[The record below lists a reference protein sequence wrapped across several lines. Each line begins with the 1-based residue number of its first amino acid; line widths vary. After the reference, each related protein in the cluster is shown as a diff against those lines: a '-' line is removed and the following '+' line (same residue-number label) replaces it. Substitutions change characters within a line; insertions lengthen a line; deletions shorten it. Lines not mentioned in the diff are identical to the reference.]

1 MDTKIDFLY
10 LSKPD
15 MIKAG
20 VKDMKA
26 CVESMEKML
35 LLLKAVDYRMGG
47 ENGNSHGCMIM
58 FPDRPKFPGMSRNT
72 QDRRFMAIPAYLGGD
87 YQMAGVKWYGSN
99 IENKEKGLPRS
110 ILRMTL
116 SDKDTGAPLAFM
128 SANLLSAYR
137 TGGVPGVGAKYLAR
151 QDSETVAIIGPGVMG
166 KTSLAAF
173 AVTCPKS
180 Y

>member
-10 LSKPD
+10 LSEPD

-35 LLLKAVDYRMGG
+35 LLLKAGDYRMGG

-58 FPDRPKFPGMSRNT
+58 FPDHPKFPGMPRNT
-72 QDRRFMAIPAYLGGD
+72 QDRRFMAMPAYLGGD

-99 IENKEKGLPRS
+99 IENKDKGYGLMIANGLASDIFYRYQFGQN
-110 ILRMTL
+110 MTMV
-116 SDKDTGAPLAFM
+116 KI
-128 SANLLSAYR
+128 NLN
-137 TGGVPGVGAKYLAR
+137 
-151 QDSETVAIIGPGVMG
+151 DEE
-166 KTSLAAF
+166 
-173 AVTCPKS
+173 C
-180 Y
+180 